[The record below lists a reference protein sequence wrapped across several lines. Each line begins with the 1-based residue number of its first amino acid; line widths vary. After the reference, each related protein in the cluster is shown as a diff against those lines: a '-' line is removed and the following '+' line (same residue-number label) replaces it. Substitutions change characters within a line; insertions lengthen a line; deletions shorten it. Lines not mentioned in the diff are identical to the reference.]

1 VIDPDAALHFKD
13 HHHAKEGD
21 FVNRPRLPWRFY
33 LPLAI
38 IALTLGGLF
47 IGLPAWLALTH
58 LHWGD
63 ALVPAPYYHA
73 EKTPTACPAGPR
85 ARDPDPAGLRT
96 PGGIPIRVRAP
107 ANYDLRRAHPL
118 LVVFAP
124 AGIGPALSEHFTGLT
139 HEATAAGFVVA
150 YAGSRGLTQR
160 VIRDLAQVAPT
171 VAQRY
176 CIDLERLVYTG
187 HSDGGTIS
195 SALAF
200 LPDIAPRP
208 AAIIPSAAG
217 IRGEDLARE
226 SCPAP
231 LAVMVLHGDRDRL
244 FPGFGREAARWW
256 AQCNRCEG
264 APREEP
270 EGCLVWPECGADG
283 ETRYCGHP
291 GRHLDWPDRNK
302 DIVAFAR
309 RATASRTPP

>member
-1 VIDPDAALHFKD
+1 
-13 HHHAKEGD
+13 
-21 FVNRPRLPWRFY
+21 VNRPRLPWRFY

-47 IGLPAWLALTH
+47 IGLPAWLAITH

-63 ALVPAPYYHA
+63 VLVSAPYDYA
-73 EKTPTACPAGPR
+73 WETPTACPTGPR
-85 ARDPDPAGLRT
+85 ARDPDPAELRT
-96 PGGIPIRVRAP
+96 PGGIRIRVRAP
-107 ANYDLRRAHPL
+107 ANYDPKRAHPL

-124 AGIGPALSEHFTGLT
+124 AGIGPTLSERFTGLT

-160 VIRDLAQVAPT
+160 VIRDLAQVAPA
-171 VAQRY
+171 VAHRY
-176 CIDLERLVYTG
+176 CIDLDRLVYTG

-208 AAIIPSAAG
+208 AAIMPSAAG

-231 LAVMVLHGDRDRL
+231 LAVMILHGDRDRL

-256 AQCNRCEG
+256 AQCNHCEG
-264 APREEP
+264 APREEQD
-270 EGCLVWPECGADG
+270 GCLVWSGCSADG

>member
-63 ALVPAPYYHA
+63 ALVPAPYDHA

-107 ANYDLRRAHPL
+107 ANYDPRRAHPL

-124 AGIGPALSEHFTGLT
+124 AGIGPALSERFTGLT

-217 IRGEDLARE
+217 IRGEDLAKE